1 MGKEALRDERERL
14 EALVRMWPERQAWVV
29 GSVGLRP
36 MVVEKQER
44 VQIGQGA
51 GGEGALGQKSA
62 DGVVVGRHEPEQG
75 GGGHGAK
82 VRSVCKWG

>member
-1 MGKEALRDERERL
+1 MTAGGVAVGKDALLDEGQRF
-14 EALVRMWPERQAWVV
+14 EALVRVWPERQAWVV

-51 GGEGALGQKSA
+51 GREGALGQ
-62 DGVVVGRHEPEQG
+62 
-75 GGGHGAK
+75 
-82 VRSVCKWG
+82 

>member
-1 MGKEALRDERERL
+1 MGEEALLDERQRL
-14 EALVRMWPERQAWVV
+14 EALVGVWPKRQAGVV
-29 GSVGLRP
+29 GAIGLRP
-36 MVVEKQER
+36 VVVQKQEGI
-44 VQIGQGA
+44 QIGQGA
-51 GGEGALGQKSA
+51 SRKGALGQESA